1 MTTLLFLKYNKSDR
15 YSVVSNYVTPRTAA
29 HEAPLSMEFFGKNNG
44 VGCHALLQAI
54 FQTQGSNLGLLHCRQ
69 ILYHLRHQGKP

>member
-44 VGCHALLQAI
+44 VGCHALLQANFSDPGI
-54 FQTQGSNLGLLHCRQ
+54 ELGSPAL
-69 ILYHLRHQGKP
+69 